1 MKKIELKSLALV
13 DNFTSHSKIK
23 NDLLLLMKDQPSDKL
38 KDIVLSISELG
49 DAVIAFEKL
58 LKLQEEMQ

>member
-13 DNFTSHSKIK
+13 DNFTYHSKIK

-38 KDIVLSISELG
+38 KDIDNI
-49 DAVIAFEKL
+49 EKL
-58 LKLQEEMQ
+58 D